1 MSDDSCH
8 EPPSDMERYSKG
20 KQPEKRFQ
28 NLVFVSIVLSLGAI
42 LVIGSLAPY
51 FFLPRP
57 SDITLNEGEALI
69 YYNEACGECAIYIDD
84 ELIPTLRIGGI
95 STVHKKDYINER
107 SYRGEL
113 GAINDRLGIPAHL
126 QSHIAT
132 FVKKDTTMV
141 FEGHVP
147 EHVISDLMTNSS
159 ALNLSRILVYQEE
172 MRDPTTYT
180 AWDFEGEDRE
190 YAIDVPISE
199 FLLWYGQGSPSTST
213 EESLLPLVLVTG
225 FLDGI
230 NPCAIAVLLFFITF
244 LFVIRRT
251 RGNVARM
258 GAVYILSIFFVYF
271 FIGIGLLR
279 AIVLSGQPH
288 LLAYVG
294 SSLILVLGTLSLLQ
308 YFFPNLPL
316 TFKMPERTW
325 TKTKDWISRATL
337 PSSLVAG
344 LLVGLCTFPCSGG
357 IYVAVLTLIASET
370 TYFEGV
376 GYLYL
381 YNIMFVLP
389 LILILAFT
397 SNRLVARKLTGWE
410 RSNSRLIVLFSGIVM
425 ILLGVA
431 FLLFLI

>member
-8 EPPSDMERYSKG
+8 EPPADMERYSKE

-28 NLVFVSIVLSLGAI
+28 NLVFVLIVLSLGAI

-51 FFLPRP
+51 FFIPQP

-84 ELIPTLRIGGI
+84 ELIPTLRTGGV

-113 GAINDRLGIPAHL
+113 SAINDQLGIPSHL

-159 ALNLSRILVYQEE
+159 ALNLSKILVYQEE

-180 AWDFEGEDRE
+180 AWGFEGEDRE

-199 FLLWYGQGSPSTST
+199 FLLSYGQGSPSTST

-244 LFVIRRT
+244 LFV
-251 RGNVARM
+251 
-258 GAVYILSIFFVYF
+258 
-271 FIGIGLLR
+271 
-279 AIVLSGQPH
+279 
-288 LLAYVG
+288 
-294 SSLILVLGTLSLLQ
+294 
-308 YFFPNLPL
+308 
-316 TFKMPERTW
+316 
-325 TKTKDWISRATL
+325 
-337 PSSLVAG
+337 
-344 LLVGLCTFPCSGG
+344 
-357 IYVAVLTLIASET
+357 
-370 TYFEGV
+370 
-376 GYLYL
+376 
-381 YNIMFVLP
+381 
-389 LILILAFT
+389 
-397 SNRLVARKLTGWE
+397 
-410 RSNSRLIVLFSGIVM
+410 
-425 ILLGVA
+425 
-431 FLLFLI
+431 

>member
-113 GAINDRLGIPAHL
+113 GAINDQLGIPAHL

>member
-8 EPPSDMERYSKG
+8 EPPSDMERYSKE
-20 KQPEKRFQ
+20 KHPEKRFQ

-57 SDITLNEGEALI
+57 SDVTLNEGEALI

-113 GAINDRLGIPAHL
+113 GAINDQLGIPAHL

-199 FLLWYGQGSPSTST
+199 FLLWSGQGSPSTST
-213 EESLLPLVLVTG
+213 EESLLPLVLITG

>member
-1 MSDDSCH
+1 MSDSCH
-8 EPPSDMERYSKG
+8 DPNSDVEKYGREG
-20 KQPEKRFQ
+20 QPEERFQ
-28 NLVFVSIVLSLGAI
+28 NLLFVSIVLSLVAI
-42 LVIGSLAPY
+42 LLVGSLAP
-51 FFLPRP
+51 FLFLPQP
-57 SDITLNEGEALI
+57 ENITLNEGEAII
-69 YYNEACGECAIYIDD
+69 YYNEACGQCAIYIDE
-84 ELIPTLRIGGI
+84 ELIPTLQVGGL
-95 STVHKKDYINER
+95 STVQKKDYINER

-113 GAINDRLGIPAHL
+113 SAINEQLGIPSHL

-132 FVKKDTTMV
+132 FVKKDITMV

-147 EHVISDLMTNSS
+147 EHVITDLMANSS
-159 ALNLSRILVYQEE
+159 ALNLSKILVYQEE
-172 MRDPTTYT
+172 MSNPTTYT
-180 AWDFEGEDRE
+180 AWGFEGEDRE

-199 FLLWYGQGSPSTST
+199 FLLWFDQGPGTGST
-213 EESLLPLVLVTG
+213 EASLLPLVLVTG

-316 TFKMPERTW
+316 TFKMPEKTW
-325 TKTKDWISRATL
+325 TRTKDWIFKATL

-357 IYVAVLTLIASET
+357 IYVAVLTLLASQT

-389 LILILAFT
+389 LVLILVFT
-397 SNRLVARKLTGWE
+397 SNRFVARKIATWE
-410 RSNSRLIVLFSGIVM
+410 RSNSRAIILFSGVVM

>member
-8 EPPSDMERYSKG
+8 EPPSDMERYSKE

-42 LVIGSLAPY
+42 MVIGSLAPY

-113 GAINDRLGIPAHL
+113 SAINDQLGIPPHL

-132 FVKKDTTMV
+132 FVKKNTTMV

-213 EESLLPLVLVTG
+213 EESLLPLVLITG

-251 RGNVARM
+251 RGNVATM

-389 LILILAFT
+389 LILILVFT
-397 SNRLVARKLTGWE
+397 SNRFVARKLTGWE

>member
-1 MSDDSCH
+1 MSEDSCH
-8 EPPSDMERYSKG
+8 EPPSDLEKYSKEE
-20 KQPEKRFQ
+20 PEERFQ
-28 NLVFVSIVLSLGAI
+28 NLVFVLIVISLLAI
-42 LVIGSLAPY
+42 LIIGSLVP
-51 FFLPRP
+51 FFFVSQPRT
-57 SDITLNEGEALI
+57 ITLNEGEAVI
-69 YYNEACGECAIYIDD
+69 YYNEACGECGIYIDD
-84 ELIPTLRIGGI
+84 QLIPTLQVGGI
-95 STVHKKDYINER
+95 SVIQKKDYINER

-113 GAINDRLGIPAHL
+113 NAINDQLGIPSHL

-132 FVKKDTTMV
+132 FVQNNITMV

-147 EHVISDLMTNSS
+147 EHVILDLMTNSS
-159 ALNLSRILVYQEE
+159 TLNLSEILIYQED
-172 MRDPTTYT
+172 MRDPTAYT
-180 AWDFEGEDRE
+180 AWGFVGETRE

-199 FLLWYGQGSPSTST
+199 FLLWFDQGSGSTIT

-244 LFVIRRT
+244 LFVIRRS
-251 RGNVARM
+251 RGNVAKM
-258 GAVYILSIFFVYF
+258 GVVYILAIFFVYF

-308 YFFPNLPL
+308 YFFPNLLL
-316 TFKMPERTW
+316 TFKMPEKTW
-325 TKTKDWISRATL
+325 TRAKDWIFKATL

-357 IYVAVLTLIASET
+357 IYVAVLTLLASQT

-389 LILILAFT
+389 LILILVFT
-397 SNRLVARKLTGWE
+397 SNRFVARKLTSWE
-410 RSNSRLIVLFSGIVM
+410 RSNKRTITLFSGIVM
-425 ILLGVA
+425 VLLGLV
-431 FLLFLI
+431 FLLFLV

>member
-8 EPPSDMERYSKG
+8 EPPSDMERFSKE

-113 GAINDRLGIPAHL
+113 GAINDQLGIPAHL

-294 SSLILVLGTLSLLQ
+294 SSLILVLGTLSILQ